1 MSEAEAARRADAGQ
15 RLRSVLTE
23 TLSMNLQLVMFR
35 LPELYMAGPW
45 EEGRVSRRG
54 ARGAAARFR
63 TYKLQTRQRATQRP
77 RGSVSE
83 GKWARRTLGR
93 LDMDLRAAGPTTTR
107 NARPRG
113 NVSEGESAAG
123 GSIRTYILQAR
134 R

>member
-1 MSEAEAARRADAGQ
+1 
-15 RLRSVLTE
+15 
-23 TLSMNLQLVMFR
+23 
-35 LPELYMAGPW
+35 MAGPW
-45 EEGRVSRRG
+45 EEEEGESPARGRVGGGSI
-54 ARGAAARFR
+54 R
-63 TYKLQTRQRATQRP
+63 TYKLQARQRAAQRP

-93 LDMDLRAAGPTTTR
+93 LDMDLRAAGPTMTR